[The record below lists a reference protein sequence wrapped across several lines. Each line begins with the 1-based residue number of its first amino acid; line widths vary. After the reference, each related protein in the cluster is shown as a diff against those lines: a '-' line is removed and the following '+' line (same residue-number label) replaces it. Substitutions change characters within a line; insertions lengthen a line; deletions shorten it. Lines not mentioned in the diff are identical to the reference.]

1 MPGDL
6 CLRRMRMIATKQ
18 SRMQYMHLVRL
29 VHSLKRSRD
38 IVIESFLLAGT
49 VIVVPVP
56 NMNAVFTVRVN
67 TKD

>member
-18 SRMQYMHLVRL
+18 PRMQYMHLVRL

>member
-1 MPGDL
+1 
-6 CLRRMRMIATKQ
+6 
-18 SRMQYMHLVRL
+18 MQYMYL
-29 VHSLKRSRD
+29 VHPVHNLKRSRD

-56 NMNAVFTVRVN
+56 DMNAVLTVRVN

>member
-1 MPGDL
+1 
-6 CLRRMRMIATKQ
+6 
-18 SRMQYMHLVRL
+18 MQYMYL
-29 VHSLKRSRD
+29 VHSVHNLKRSRD

-56 NMNAVFTVRVN
+56 NMNAVLTVRVN